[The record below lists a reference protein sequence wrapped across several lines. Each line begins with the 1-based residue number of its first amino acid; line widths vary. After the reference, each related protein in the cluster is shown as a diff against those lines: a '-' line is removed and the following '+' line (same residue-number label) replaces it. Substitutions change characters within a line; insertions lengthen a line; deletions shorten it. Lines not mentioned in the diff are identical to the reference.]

1 MHPQN
6 FNNKKQISTCT
17 PKTILPPAPVRRFL
31 SRFLRWFFFFSLKM
45 DERHICHLREVWV
58 SVKCV
63 GECEVWWVSVI
74 HIQTPRQIYTFN
86 QGHSQGE
93 GVPFAPAP
101 GSWSFPPPKKRQTKY
116 DFLMWPLATGMEL
129 PWEYSNALPTGK
141 TRVLICERIVARR
154 GLLLKAPLHVSRGPE
169 ALLGYIRPC
178 FQCYRGN
185 LSQGILQIQAVWYH
199 SAVYCE
205 RWAMTSVESHYTASK
220 VSAVEFILFSG
231 IHSFSCKSS
240 AKSTVSLGNSKTR
253 CA

>member
-1 MHPQN
+1 MHPQDYSSSGTGT
-6 FNNKKQISTCT
+6 QVSLEVSQVI
-17 PKTILPPAPVRRFL
+17 
-31 SRFLRWFFFFSLKM
+31 FFFSLKM

-58 SVKCV
+58 SVKCDGWV
-63 GECEVWWVSVI
+63 LFISRRRDKSTPSIRGTRRGRESHLPLLRAPEVS
-74 HIQTPRQIYTFN
+74 
-86 QGHSQGE
+86 
-93 GVPFAPAP
+93 
-101 GSWSFPPPKKRQTKY
+101 PPPKKRQTKY